1 MNPKVAVIGTG
12 RMGSALATALSARGF
27 ATTVWNRT
35 TAKAEPLSRV
45 GVRIAPGVLDA
56 IVQADIIILN
66 ITNYESTRKLLGTPE
81 LESALRGKVLVQ
93 LTTGTP
99 DDARQ
104 MQSWAQPLGIDYLDG
119 AIISYP
125 VDIGKPQ
132 SIVLYSGPE
141 EIFHRIKPV
150 LLAFGDG
157 ATFVGN
163 EIGNASA
170 QDMVILAFVMGTM
183 FSLLQGYAV
192 YEAENLPV
200 EGFMPFI
207 RSLMPAMEA
216 ALSGLITTIHA
227 KDYDNTQAT
236 LDVWAA
242 CPRELK
248 KWCSD
253 HRVDHRL
260 VDPQI
265 SLMDEAIK
273 NGKGH
278 ADFAY
283 LYELLRRVRT
293 DPSGR
298 VSAPQK

>member
-1 MNPKVAVIGTG
+1 
-12 RMGSALATALSARGF
+12 
-27 ATTVWNRT
+27 
-35 TAKAEPLSRV
+35 
-45 GVRIAPGVLDA
+45 
-56 IVQADIIILN
+56 
-66 ITNYESTRKLLGTPE
+66 
-81 LESALRGKVLVQ
+81 VQ

-104 MQSWAQPLGIDYLDG
+104 MQSWAQPLGIEYLDG

-141 EIFHRIKPV
+141 DLFNRIKPL
-150 LLAFGDG
+150 LLAFGDN
-157 ATFVGN
+157 AMFVGK

-207 RSLMPAMEA
+207 KSLMPALEA
-216 ALSGLITTIHA
+216 ALSGLTTTIRA

-242 CPRELK
+242 CPRELR
-248 KWCSD
+248 KWCGD
-253 HRVDHRL
+253 HRVDHSL

-273 NGKGH
+273 DGKGH

-283 LYELLRRVRT
+283 LYELLKKART
-293 DPSGR
+293 GQSAR
-298 VSAPQK
+298 VSAS